1 MHLSVFSDPR
11 DLTYTEIPPEL
22 NRPEGISLLN
32 EVLVAYASSEMSFC
46 RLSFAS
52 PSIIVTFS
60 LLS

>member
-11 DLTYTEIPPEL
+11 EPTYTEIPPEL
-22 NRPEGISLLN
+22 NRSEGISLLK
-32 EVLVAYASSEMSFC
+32 VLVAYASSEMSFC